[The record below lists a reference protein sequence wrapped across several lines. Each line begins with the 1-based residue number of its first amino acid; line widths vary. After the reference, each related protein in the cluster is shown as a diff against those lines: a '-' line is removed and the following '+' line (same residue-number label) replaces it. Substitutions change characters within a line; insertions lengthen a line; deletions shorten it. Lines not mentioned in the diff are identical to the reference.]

1 MKRVPPPVTPLSDAE
16 QRLIRAYR
24 AMNDEGQQAAV
35 PIVEAWAVSLPRCDR
50 PALRL
55 VPATAPPAMA
65 Q

>member
-1 MKRVPPPVTPLSDAE
+1 MKRVPPPAIPLSDAE

-35 PIVEAWAVSLPRCDR
+35 PIVEAWAVSLPRRDR
-50 PALRL
+50 PKLRL
-55 VPATAPPAMA
+55 VGGGA